1 MLDIL
6 RSLFFESIVLLV
18 CVEVVAVAVAL
29 ARYRSWPTPGRR
41 LTIWIAL
48 IGCILL
54 IVLQQVIKTD
64 RERIQAAVR
73 AMATAIDDGD
83 VLVLGEYI
91 DRDFRDRNSNRQAW
105 LQDVR
110 LWLQRWQID
119 NAKVG
124 GFRIEVNGD
133 QAVASFW
140 AKCNGRSGD
149 QSEQGVFSSWRL
161 AFVRRDSGWK
171 LQRVIG
177 GKVNLLDY
185 SDIR

>member
-1 MLDIL
+1 MLDVL

-18 CVEVVAVAVAL
+18 CVEMVAVAVVL

-54 IVLQQVIKTD
+54 IVLQQVVKTD

-83 VLVLGEYI
+83 VPALGDQI
-91 DRDFRDRNSNRQAW
+91 DGDFRDRNTDRQAW
-105 LQDVR
+105 LQEVR
-110 LWLQRWQID
+110 QWLQRWQVD
-119 NAKVG
+119 EAKVG
-124 GFRIEVNGD
+124 GFNIEVND
-133 QAVASFW
+133 TQAVASFW
-140 AKCNGRSGD
+140 AVCNGRSGNQSD
-149 QSEQGVFSSWRL
+149 QVYSSWKL

-171 LQRVIG
+171 LLRVIG
-177 GKVNLLDY
+177 GKVNMMDY
-185 SDIR
+185 GDFR